1 MCFLIYANRTLVTSL
16 LRNISF
22 FRNQANTQT
31 WIYLLKPNIEPKLLF
46 NSYEAP
52 FYPLNSTCNNM
63 PDFMTS
69 GRYSLGEHHIVY
81 YRYNGQQYEV
91 AYSYM

>member
-1 MCFLIYANRTLVTSL
+1 MLFDICKS
-16 LRNISF
+16 NIGDQFIAECKF
-22 FRNQANTQT
+22 FCNQANTQT